1 MKTKTIILAAL
12 AAATLCICMPSC
24 SSIFKPLDEPGL
36 EIGDGAPEF
45 EYTTIYG
52 EKVNNDTF
60 SAAPFAILVMKPDCG
75 FCQSLINQ
83 IMRIWPQVNGV
94 PLLMLSYS
102 DANTTLSFVE
112 ENQLPWPTACLDSI
126 KEVSKYTGTTL
137 PTLLLFDE
145 SAVVRLRISRDNI
158 SDEELLSKFNSLSD
172 KSENQPESSGY

>member
-36 EIGDGAPEF
+36 EIGDSVPEF

-83 IMRIWPQVNGV
+83 IMRIWPQVNDV

-102 DANTTLSFVE
+102 ETNTTLSFVE

-126 KEVSKYTGTTL
+126 KEVSKFTGTTL

-145 SAVVRLRISRDNI
+145 SAVVRLRISRDII
-158 SDEELLSKFNSLSD
+158 SDEELLQGFNSLKNST
-172 KSENQPESSGY
+172 ENLPEGTGE